1 MGKGISYCAT
11 CDGMFYRGKTVAVIG
26 GGNSAVEEA
35 LYLSRICEKVYLVH
49 RRDSL
54 RADKAGAEAVK
65 KQANIQPVWNSVVSG
80 LNPDPE
86 NRQAGGLDTEKHSNR
101 GNLHF
106 GLPGSFCFHRTSAQ
120 HPVGRR
126 AFGVGPSGLSGGG
139 RIHPHQSAG
148 GCMPWG
154 MCGKNLC
161 ARLSLPPPM
170 GLWPLTLPRNISNSK
185 KTNSNTKS
193 RKQEEQFLFRLIFS
207 LE

>member
-65 KQANIQPVWNSVVSG
+65 KQANIQPVWNSVVTG

-106 GLPGSFCFHRTSAQ
+106 GLPGSFCFHRASAQ
-120 HPVGRR
+120 HPVGWKGFWSWTVRVIWRR
-126 AFGVGPSGLSGGG
+126 TNPPAPVCRGVYAVGDV
-139 RIHPHQSAG
+139 RQ
-148 GCMPWG
+148 
-154 MCGKNLC
+154 K
-161 ARLSLPPPM
+161 
-170 GLWPLTLPRNISNSK
+170 PLRQIITAAADGAVAAHFA
-185 KTNSNTKS
+185 
-193 RKQEEQFLFRLIFS
+193 QEYLQQQEN
-207 LE
+207 